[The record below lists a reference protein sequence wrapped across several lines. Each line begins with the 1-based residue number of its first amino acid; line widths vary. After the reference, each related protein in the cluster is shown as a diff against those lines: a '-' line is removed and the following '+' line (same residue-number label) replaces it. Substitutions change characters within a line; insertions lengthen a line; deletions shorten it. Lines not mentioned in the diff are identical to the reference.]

1 MDRAQVTI
9 FSSVL
14 QTVHKNIGAEKL
26 ELGRRK
32 RGQER
37 GYMKT
42 TDVSLRKCEILG
54 LSALKAAESKVL
66 ASLESSS

>member
-1 MDRAQVTI
+1 VDRALVI
-9 FSSVL
+9 NFSSVL
-14 QTVHKNIGAEKL
+14 QKYSKL
-26 ELGRRK
+26 SATRTWSLEDVK
-32 RGQER
+32 EAKK